1 MNKISDITTQ
11 GENSDVTLQL
21 ESKGFKFHMNN
32 IKEGIVQQKY
42 LTLCYKEMF
51 ERYAGIEGKFIE
63 LSKNFEN
70 LSLKVKIF
78 DEIKQNNK
86 DLEARIDDQ
95 SKKMETFTS
104 DYLHTTKKYI
114 EKIENLEKKIASLNN
129 KCSEEEKQRVA
140 AEQSREEDEKM
151 RCNVE
156 RSRANAEKVR
166 VKAEESRR
174 SKENQ
179 IKEMFTE
186 FEKIK
191 VKIKNED
198 EGRTKSE
205 EKRQASEVKR
215 MSAEKQRK
223 ENENERLE
231 NEKERKKR
239 SNSSNSILEE
249 KIKHIENEI
258 QKMLKKAPKETPKE
272 PTHENHVA
280 ANSTKLKTIKP
291 EISNIDLNKKNV
303 TSKVTCDKVYLKEN
317 MLDVKVCDSTDLTKL
332 TNSKTSS
339 CLTQTSGLAEE
350 IKVFEDRKENNNTT
364 DSVVTERE
372 QAVVLLKSRNT
383 DILEKDK
390 KRSESKKNKKPLLFS
405 EVNDEGNEKASSEN
419 KPCSIELATCN
430 KNNNEVP
437 RLKSNTEVVQHNPIK
452 NHHIDS
458 KTVKKPEDSQIS
470 DFEST
475 TETTALLK
483 NETTAIKQES
493 EQVTQPKTISKKES
507 KFHVEY
513 ASNNDNKPANKN
525 ETKPQNT
532 KLSNLASPSL
542 EKDKINLL
550 TPTAVTLVDDQL
562 VFDGA
567 ASGDLKT
574 IQENQLV
581 ASEAVSEITAG
592 DPKVEENSI
601 DSEARPVYAKKKHP

>member
-1 MNKISDITTQ
+1 M
-11 GENSDVTLQL
+11 
-21 ESKGFKFHMNN
+21 
-32 IKEGIVQQKY
+32 
-42 LTLCYKEMF
+42 
-51 ERYAGIEGKFIE
+51 
-63 LSKNFEN
+63 
-70 LSLKVKIF
+70 
-78 DEIKQNNK
+78 
-86 DLEARIDDQ
+86 
-95 SKKMETFTS
+95 
-104 DYLHTTKKYI
+104 
-114 EKIENLEKKIASLNN
+114 
-129 KCSEEEKQRVA
+129 
-140 AEQSREEDEKM
+140 
-151 RCNVE
+151 
-156 RSRANAEKVR
+156 
-166 VKAEESRR
+166 
-174 SKENQ
+174 
-179 IKEMFTE
+179 
-186 FEKIK
+186 
-191 VKIKNED
+191 
-198 EGRTKSE
+198 
-205 EKRQASEVKR
+205 
-215 MSAEKQRK
+215 
-223 ENENERLE
+223 
-231 NEKERKKR
+231 
-239 SNSSNSILEE
+239 
-249 KIKHIENEI
+249 
-258 QKMLKKAPKETPKE
+258 
-272 PTHENHVA
+272 
-280 ANSTKLKTIKP
+280 
-291 EISNIDLNKKNV
+291 
-303 TSKVTCDKVYLKEN
+303 
-317 MLDVKVCDSTDLTKL
+317 
-332 TNSKTSS
+332 
-339 CLTQTSGLAEE
+339 
-350 IKVFEDRKENNNTT
+350 
-364 DSVVTERE
+364 
-372 QAVVLLKSRNT
+372 VLLKSRNT

-390 KRSESKKNKKPLLFS
+390 KRSESKKNKKSLLFS
-405 EVNDEGNEKASSEN
+405 EVNDEGSEKASSEN

-532 KLSNLASPSL
+532 ELSNLASPSL

>member
-51 ERYAGIEGKFIE
+51 ERYSGIEEKFIE

-140 AEQSREEDEKM
+140 AELNREEDEKM
-151 RCNVE
+151 RCNAE

-258 QKMLKKAPKETPKE
+258 QKMLKETPKE
-272 PTHENHVA
+272 PPHENHVA

-303 TSKVTCDKVYLKEN
+303 TSKATCDKVYLKEN
-317 MLDVKVCDSTDLTKL
+317 LLDVKVCDSTDLTKL
-332 TNSKTSS
+332 TNSKTTS
-339 CLTQTSGLAEE
+339 CLAQTSGLAEE

-405 EVNDEGNEKASSEN
+405 KVNDEGNEKASSEN
-419 KPCSIELATCN
+419 KPCSIELATCS

-437 RLKSNTEVVQHNPIK
+437 RLKSNTEIVQHNPIK

-532 KLSNLASPSL
+532 ELSNLASPSL

-601 DSEARPVYAKKKHP
+601 DPEARPVYAKKKHP